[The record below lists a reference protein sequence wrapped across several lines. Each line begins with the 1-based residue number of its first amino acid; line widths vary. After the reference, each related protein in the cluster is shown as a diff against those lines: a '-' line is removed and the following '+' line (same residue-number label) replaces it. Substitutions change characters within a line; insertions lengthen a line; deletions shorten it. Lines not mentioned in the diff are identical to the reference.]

1 MRLLLLYLVSF
12 GFISAFAIN
21 KWASIPL
28 ILSLLILIQ
37 TMFLA
42 FKNNVNLI
50 NNKYIS
56 MYIYLFLLATSFSYL
71 LQVNTF
77 GFQIKGFTH
86 TVSYFL
92 VIILYFLSIELSF
105 RIHNVSIS
113 IIFKYISKGILVV
126 SFFTLI
132 EFISKNFFMFDFDK
146 YIPRAQVEQFDA
158 IYNTGFRIFFR
169 SRGTTEES
177 GVLAMYLLMF
187 FPFVVYYYKFINIS
201 RKKLIGSIVMI
212 LLAIFSTF
220 SAAGF
225 IELLIALL
233 IVILLAIMKKI
244 KNGFSSIP
252 IFSILLTI
260 ILMILALIS
269 IVYKRIDFDFLEGI
283 FVKLTFSNESFS
295 AGSRLER
302 WNYAFSL
309 IQSNPIFGHG
319 AGIAT
324 LQNGTGSTN
333 FYLEVLIE
341 TGFVGFLLILAL
353 FIAIFKMIFK
363 MNDSIKYVYLFSI
376 IIVLIH
382 SIVISQY
389 LLPWIWTLLAIISY
403 HYYMNKEEEDNI
415 F

>member
-1 MRLLLLYLVSF
+1 MKLLLLYLVSF

-113 IIFKYISKGILVV
+113 IIFKYISKGILIV

-201 RKKLIGSIVMI
+201 RKKLIGSIVII

-341 TGFVGFLLILAL
+341 TGFVGFLLMLAL